1 MLNNEIVNSLNEVCE
16 ELNVTQDNK
25 NKIIKFLEY
34 LASGASQ
41 KTSESDQIMFIKNIL
56 DGLKL

>member
-16 ELNVTQDNK
+16 ELNVSQDNK

-34 LASGASQ
+34 LASGTSQ

-56 DGLKL
+56 DWLKL